1 MATMVGLFSSI
12 GEHMPIFR
20 QDKMVEATPESWV
33 NKLHYRIT
41 CMLLLVAVLLVTC
54 TEWISGTDSIIECM
68 HGESLPE
75 DVVRMYCY
83 IQGTFVIP
91 RHYVGKE
98 TLIGNHVSQTGVGPY
113 NPDKDDVSVK
123 AYYQS

>member
-20 QDKMVEATPESWV
+20 HEKMIEATPESWVMINHLHFNQLTIQIFNQSIQV

-54 TEWISGTDSIIECM
+54 TEWISGAAISW
-68 HGESLPE
+68 SWNL
-75 DVVRMYCY
+75 
-83 IQGTFVIP
+83 
-91 RHYVGKE
+91 
-98 TLIGNHVSQTGVGPY
+98 
-113 NPDKDDVSVK
+113 
-123 AYYQS
+123 